1 MIRRF
6 RHVRRPGAGPLA
18 SSEDDEPP
26 ALAYIERTLAE
37 SYRKEIDQEENVW
50 RSLPFFAAT
59 LALQLAALF
68 QVVDKLPDPS
78 TAAGRVSAVLLTTSG
93 LAVVVAILLLA
104 ASIYPARF
112 DYIASETELLD
123 YARQLIE
130 SERVARDAGIPAPFM
145 RWSR

>member
-1 MIRRF
+1 M
-6 RHVRRPGAGPLA
+6 A